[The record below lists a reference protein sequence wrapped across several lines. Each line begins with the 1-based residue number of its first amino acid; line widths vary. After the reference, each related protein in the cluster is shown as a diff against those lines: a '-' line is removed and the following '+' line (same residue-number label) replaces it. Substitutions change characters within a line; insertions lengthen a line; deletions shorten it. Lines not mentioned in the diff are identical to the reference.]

1 MRLGYLRKRIKNW
14 VRALA
19 YPYPGAFSYFE
30 NKKII
35 IDEVVDSNIG
45 FKYDI
50 PNGTIIANEP
60 NIIVKTPNGTL
71 ELRKLRELVTFNIG
85 DKLT

>member
-1 MRLGYLRKRIKNW
+1 MGKSFSLSIPR
-14 VRALA
+14 
-19 YPYPGAFSYFE
+19 AFSYFE

-35 IDEVVDSNIG
+35 IDEVLDSNIG

-71 ELRKLRELVTFNIG
+71 ELKKLRESVIFNVG